1 LAHRL
6 ISFAQLDPLPDDR
19 KPPIHDKNA
28 KVPRLRQRDF
38 HVFLV
43 PKVITPIL
51 IQAAYYQYF
60 KTNPH
65 VLGVFFLYFIHF
77 QLVGKAT
84 VDFWKRVGAKY
95 GYLNGVKPRDEIPDS
110 DAGKVVASV
119 LWGSSLRSL
128 ALITIAYKADISPSL
143 SLLLPLQMTAYTI
156 SLDFWFYW

>member
-1 LAHRL
+1 
-6 ISFAQLDPLPDDR
+6 
-19 KPPIHDKNA
+19 
-28 KVPRLRQRDF
+28 
-38 HVFLV
+38 
-43 PKVITPIL
+43 
-51 IQAAYYQYF
+51 
-60 KTNPH
+60 
-65 VLGVFFLYFIHF
+65 
-77 QLVGKAT
+77 
-84 VDFWKRVGAKY
+84 VGAKY